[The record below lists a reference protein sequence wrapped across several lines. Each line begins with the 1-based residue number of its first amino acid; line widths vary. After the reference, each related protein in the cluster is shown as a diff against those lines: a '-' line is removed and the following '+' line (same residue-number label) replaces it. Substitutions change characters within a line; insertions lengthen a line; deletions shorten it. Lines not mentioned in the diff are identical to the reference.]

1 MTSFFT
7 IFTMA
12 ISLQEVHSRLKE
24 KKAKRR
30 DMNKMQQ
37 DELSVHARYQELCEE
52 MTKLRE
58 EKKSIEN
65 ELRNA
70 ADAQELEALKI
81 DIKTDHELLADIALN
96 LYIAN
101 EPVEIVDEYNARW
114 VPVFTVRFTKD

>member
-1 MTSFFT
+1 
-7 IFTMA
+7 MA
-12 ISLQEVHSRLKE
+12 ISLQEVHTRLKE

-52 MTKLRE
+52 MMKLRE